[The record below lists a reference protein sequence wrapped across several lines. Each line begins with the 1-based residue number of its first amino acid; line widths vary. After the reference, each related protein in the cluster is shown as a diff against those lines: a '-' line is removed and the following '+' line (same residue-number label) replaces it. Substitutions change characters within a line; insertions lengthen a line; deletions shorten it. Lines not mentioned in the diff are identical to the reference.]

1 MKWYKQLFAVAVLA
15 FLGACESPTIPR
27 YPDIEEE
34 TQKEDPDPPPT
45 QGSAFSAEGTIL
57 V

>member
-1 MKWYKQLFAVAVLA
+1 MKWYKQILAVAVIA

-34 TQKEDPDPPPT
+34 TDKEDPDPPPT
-45 QGSAFSAEGTIL
+45 QGSILSSEGVFFL
-57 V
+57 